1 MLRTDGD
8 PELSCVR
15 QVQQYG
21 HGDWG
26 VGRNPLVSVAAVA
39 AGWVD
44 RLQLLKVEL
53 GNRLQLLRQAGSFE
67 IGREVI
73 QPCSVFVL
81 QIDER
86 RYRCRP
92 PPGPRRDARGRRWR
106 GCAAV
111 LAPPGTVSRLALSW
125 GHWGDAEPI
134 SGHLP
139 PPTVNRDCH
148 VSRCLRP
155 SDVWCLVI
163 PFLCSIGAPFLRP
176 DLRFPRAA
184 RAATVKTGRRPP
196 PKAAQSGLDGGEHGA
211 RLGRVGGSA
220 IMPPAAAP
228 PFCARADRPC

>member
-1 MLRTDGD
+1 MAPASASDLALPRRPQDSVPACLLRLWPGKTFTHKSSSAF
-8 PELSCVR
+8 PNALR

-111 LAPPGTVSRLALSW
+111 
-125 GHWGDAEPI
+125 
-134 SGHLP
+134 
-139 PPTVNRDCH
+139 
-148 VSRCLRP
+148 
-155 SDVWCLVI
+155 
-163 PFLCSIGAPFLRP
+163 
-176 DLRFPRAA
+176 
-184 RAATVKTGRRPP
+184 
-196 PKAAQSGLDGGEHGA
+196 
-211 RLGRVGGSA
+211 
-220 IMPPAAAP
+220 
-228 PFCARADRPC
+228 

>member
-1 MLRTDGD
+1 MIVCSSSRSSSAIACSFSASLD
-8 PELSCVR
+8 PSRLGGRLSSQARYSSCS
-15 QVQQYG
+15 
-21 HGDWG
+21 
-26 VGRNPLVSVAAVA
+26 LTSAATA
-39 AGWVD
+39 TAH
-44 RLQLLKVEL
+44 RL
-53 GNRLQLLRQAGSFE
+53 
-67 IGREVI
+67 
-73 QPCSVFVL
+73 
-81 QIDER
+81 
-86 RYRCRP
+86 
-92 PPGPRRDARGRRWR
+92 GPRRGARRRRWR

-111 LAPPGTVSRLALSW
+111 LAPPGAVPRLALGW
-125 GHWGDAEPI
+125 GHWGDAEPM

-139 PPTVNRDCH
+139 PPIVNRDGH

-184 RAATVKTGRRPP
+184 RAAAVKTGRRPP

-228 PFCARADRPC
+228 PSCARADRPCWDSDAARASSRGSRPQAPAPAAGNSRHWGRSAPHGCGA